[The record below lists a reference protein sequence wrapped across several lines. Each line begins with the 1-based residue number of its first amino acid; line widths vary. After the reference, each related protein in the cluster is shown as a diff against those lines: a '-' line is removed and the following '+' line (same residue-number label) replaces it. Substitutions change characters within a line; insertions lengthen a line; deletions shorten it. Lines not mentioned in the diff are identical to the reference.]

1 MKLAK
6 GMNKAAKKKVAFF
19 FTLASLVG
27 LIASPAAANE
37 ESWNLEVTVV
47 DTGCAPNIVAPTW
60 SPDPNITYI
69 NPNEVDL
76 DTLDVASLVPFSV
89 NLGLAQGSDNCT
101 ITPIDPTG
109 DVVASFDDP
118 EGVLTLDVL
127 DCLASCSAFN
137 LYQGNSPVG
146 GTIGGTINAS
156 LATAVGTETG
166 TLTVVW
172 TPAG

>member
-1 MKLAK
+1 MRTKTLRSGKFAK
-6 GMNKAAKKKVAFF
+6 KAAFF
-19 FTLASLVG
+19 LAIGSLV
-27 LIASPAAANE
+27 AVSAMPAAANE

-47 DTGCAPNIVAPTW
+47 DTGCQPNIVAPTW
-60 SPDPNITYI
+60 SPDSEITYI

-76 DTLDVASLVPFSV
+76 DTLDVAYLVPFSV
-89 NLGLAQGSDNCT
+89 DLGFAQGSDNCT
-101 ITPIDPTG
+101 LTPIDPTG

-137 LYQGNSPVG
+137 LYLGNSS
-146 GTIGGTINAS
+146 IGGTINAS
-156 LATAVGTETG
+156 LATAIGTETG

-172 TPAG
+172 TPEG